1 MTQLGLS
8 QYQPALRLGEDT
20 CVLLGAL
27 VEALHE
33 RSGEAVLYIR
43 RVHYHCAV
51 RSVQLAVNAVHS
63 LLLLLLCSEAGDNGP
78 ALRIEPHGSLR
89 ISALTDDGAVLL
101 VAADPSVLVPAGGE
115 DSIELSAD
123 LVQVLDVVCI
133 VLLNCVGAQDLDSVY
148 ELECN
153 EGGLALLAE
162 TEAVVPVSVQ
172 TCGHAVVAEVVHG
185 EVDRSLEV
193 VVNGALLAIVSV
205 EDLLVEERGIAALGD
220 VLVNGR
226 EQPQSVVCT
235 VAGVTS
241 LLRVYGVL
249 VVLVGVVLL
258 TRLVIVLNQRQTC
271 AVSYLRGQHEHDL
284 LLCHLR
290 RKVNDTL
297 DILNGV
303 AVAEAVSQAAVL
315 EGSRS
320 GPDEGD
326 EAVVC
331 VPGVN
336 HVVEVLV
343 GGVYLEV
350 VQLAVPVVLELCK
363 LCLYRAGLL
372 VSADDLGDLS
382 LGLLAAED
390 VCKLLG
396 LAGLENDVALERA
409 NGVGVVVEVALQTFL
424 DALRVGVASVG
435 AYEGISVAAVS
446 VYLSASQTEES
457 AAVRIVDLVLHLVDI
472 VTLEVGAGDEQSV
485 LKIYLIL
492 LVVRVVDELAY
503 AGNSELSGLIGSVC
517 YLSSPY
523 LVCSALGNIVSNLG
537 LNALV
542 LGSDNGVSGTVA
554 ALALELIERLAYGRP
569 GSGPV
574 VVGLEVAEIYVSAG
588 GVGAYAVEAV
598 ADNTTVSAALYE
610 AVAACVVG
618 DDSAVLGVAEVVSPC
633 GRCVRTG
640 DDILLIEFVEMTV
653 VHWYSSI
660 ILIFLPVLRLIYG
673 FSGLFPV
680 ALIIL

>member
-1 MTQLGLS
+1 M
-8 QYQPALRLGEDT
+8 
-20 CVLLGAL
+20 
-27 VEALHE
+27 
-33 RSGEAVLYIR
+33 
-43 RVHYHCAV
+43 
-51 RSVQLAVNAVHS
+51 
-63 LLLLLLCSEAGDNGP
+63 
-78 ALRIEPHGSLR
+78 
-89 ISALTDDGAVLL
+89 
-101 VAADPSVLVPAGGE
+101 
-115 DSIELSAD
+115 
-123 LVQVLDVVCI
+123 
-133 VLLNCVGAQDLDSVY
+133 
-148 ELECN
+148 
-153 EGGLALLAE
+153 
-162 TEAVVPVSVQ
+162 
-172 TCGHAVVAEVVHG
+172 
-185 EVDRSLEV
+185 
-193 VVNGALLAIVSV
+193 
-205 EDLLVEERGIAALGD
+205 
-220 VLVNGR
+220 
-226 EQPQSVVCT
+226 
-235 VAGVTS
+235 
-241 LLRVYGVL
+241 
-249 VVLVGVVLL
+249 
-258 TRLVIVLNQRQTC
+258 
-271 AVSYLRGQHEHDL
+271 
-284 LLCHLR
+284 
-290 RKVNDTL
+290 
-297 DILNGV
+297 
-303 AVAEAVSQAAVL
+303 
-315 EGSRS
+315 
-320 GPDEGD
+320 
-326 EAVVC
+326 
-331 VPGVN
+331 
-336 HVVEVLV
+336 
-343 GGVYLEV
+343 
-350 VQLAVPVVLELCK
+350 PVVLELCK
-363 LCLYRAGLL
+363 LSLYCAGLL

-382 LGLLAAED
+382 LSLLAAED